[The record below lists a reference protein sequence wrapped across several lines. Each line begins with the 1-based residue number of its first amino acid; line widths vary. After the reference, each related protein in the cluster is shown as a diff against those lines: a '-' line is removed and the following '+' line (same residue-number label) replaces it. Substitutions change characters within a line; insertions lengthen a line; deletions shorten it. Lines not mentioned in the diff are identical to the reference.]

1 MPEACVYFSIDVFR
15 KDAETFVAS
24 CPELD
29 IFSYG
34 RTLEAAV
41 DRLKRVVNFYLE
53 SADEMGVTLEEL
65 GLKRSSDEPEVPRV
79 SSVNLRAAV
88 N

>member
-1 MPEACVYFSIDVFR
+1 MYLSVDVFR

-34 RTLEAAV
+34 RTLETAV
-41 DRLKRVVNFYLE
+41 ERLKRVVTFYLE
-53 SADEMGVTLEEL
+53 SADEMGVTLEDL
-65 GLKRSSDEPEVPRV
+65 GLTQHAGDESDVPRV

>member
-1 MPEACVYFSIDVFR
+1 MYFSVEVFR
-15 KDAETFVAS
+15 KDIETYVAS

-34 RTLEAAV
+34 QTLEAAV
-41 DRLKRVVNFYLE
+41 ERLKRVVTFYID
-53 SADEMGVTLEEL
+53 SADEMGVTLEDL
-65 GLKRSSDEPEVPRV
+65 GLKRSGAEDAIPRV
-79 SSVNLRAAV
+79 SSVDLRSAV

>member
-1 MPEACVYFSIDVFR
+1 VYFSVDVFR
-15 KDAETFVAS
+15 KDAETYVAS

-34 RTLEAAV
+34 HTLESAV
-41 DRLKRVVNFYLE
+41 ERLKRVVSFYLE
-53 SADEMGVTLEEL
+53 SADEMGVSIEDL
-65 GLKRSSDEPEVPRV
+65 GLRRERAESDVPRV
-79 SSVNLRAAV
+79 SSVNFRAAV